1 MTNDSH
7 RCLLPI
13 ARRPRSAGPAA
24 RLGLAIALI
33 FWIGTAHAQTVAGLV
48 RGVIADPSGAPVS
61 GTAVTLT
68 RQETGAQRSAV
79 SDARGEFTIAAVP
92 PGEYR
97 LEAQHQGFLKYVR
110 TLIMEVGQG
119 HDLHVELSLD
129 AAGKVT
135 VDVSGIAPLVRPETP
150 SVAGVIDSR
159 QVLGLPL
166 DGRDFFELS
175 LLLPGVAPAAEGSA
189 GSVRGAFSISVNGAR
204 EDANNFLLD
213 GVYNGDPKLN
223 GVSVTP
229 PVDAIREFEVAT
241 STYDASFGRNAG
253 GQIDVVTRSGGNR
266 FHGTAYEFL
275 SDGALDATNFFAP
288 SRQPAPKYRRNQFG
302 GTLGGP
308 LVRERTFFFV
318 DYQGTRAAAGQT
330 LVANVPTLAERS
342 GNFSQSNLAAVDPA
356 SGQPLPGNI
365 LPQYYLNPIGV
376 AIAALYPLPDRNAPG
391 ADFVSSPSLTDGQNQ
406 FDLRLDHSFRQSD
419 SLFARYSL
427 MDDRLFDPFAGSS
440 GDASIPGYGIR
451 LPSRAQNAALGET
464 HIFTPALLNE
474 LRLAF
479 NRVSNGD
486 YQQGQGTSANRQLGL
501 PELSAN
507 PRDWGLTLTTVNGFS
522 PMGDDPTTP
531 EHGTTNTDQIA
542 DNATW
547 VRGRHLVKFGLDLR
561 YLQQNAYRDIESRGF
576 FNFTGLLLGNPLEE
590 LLLGAPTETGGATE
604 NNPEHLRTRSYDFFA
619 DDTWRLRRDLVLTM
633 GLRYEYNSPAVDA
646 ANRADVYDQATGSLV
661 QLGQSGLPRG
671 GYRPDYRDFAP
682 QVGLAWSPGGRNT
695 TVLRAAYGIHYD
707 QSSLAPG
714 EGLYFSAPYYNFN
727 LYYPIQGMVNLSLTD
742 PFPSNFPFPYPGS
755 AIAFQSNLHTPY
767 LQQWNFGMQQQLGK
781 SRVAEIAYVGSK
793 GTHLIDSRNIDQPQP
808 SVNRQNPGPNPNFSE
823 IDIIESKANST
834 YNSLQARLQ
843 QRLWRG
849 LSLLASYTYAK
860 SIDDASG
867 FFNTTG
873 DPNFPQN
880 SRSLSAER
888 GRSDFDIRQRFTL
901 SYAYDLPL
909 FKRHRWLG
917 GWQSFGI
924 LTFQTGQ
931 PFTVALLPDDD
942 NSNTGI
948 SQLGFGAN
956 DRPNVTGNPARS
968 SPTPQEWFNTAAFT
982 TPPYGS
988 FGNAGRNILSGP
1000 GRQAVN
1006 VSIVKNTAIRERLNV
1021 QFRTE
1026 FFNALNHTNLNL
1038 PDNFLG
1044 SSTFGQ
1050 VVSAQD
1056 PRRIQFALKL
1066 LF

>member
-1 MTNDSH
+1 MTTDSY
-7 RCLLPI
+7 RRSLPVERRI
-13 ARRPRSAGPAA
+13 AHTRRMGHLRLAVAA
-24 RLGLAIALI
+24 I
-33 FWIGTAHAQTVAGLV
+33 FLMGTADAQTVAGVV
-48 RGVIADPSGAPVS
+48 RGLILDPSGAHVS
-61 GTAVTLT
+61 GTTVTLT
-68 RQETGAQRSAV
+68 RQETGVQRSAV
-79 SDARGEFTIAAVP
+79 SDARGEFTITAVP

-97 LEAQHQGFLKYVR
+97 LEAERAGFLKYAR
-110 TLIMEVGQG
+110 TLIVEMDQDQ
-119 HDLHVELSLD
+119 DLRVELGLD

-135 VDVSGIAPLVRPETP
+135 VAVAGIAPLVRPESP
-150 SVAGVIDSR
+150 AMGGVIDNR
-159 QVLGLPL
+159 QILGIPL

-213 GVYNGDPKLN
+213 GAYNGDPKLN

-253 GQIDVVTRSGGNR
+253 GQINVVTRSGGNQ
-266 FHGTAYEFL
+266 FHGTAYEFF
-275 SDGALDATNFFAP
+275 SDGALDGNNFFAP
-288 SRQPAPKYRRNQFG
+288 SGQPAPLYRRNQFG

-308 LVRERTFFFV
+308 LVKDRTFFFV
-318 DYQGTRAAAGQT
+318 DYQGTRTAAGQT
-330 LVANVPTLAERS
+330 LVTNVPTLPERH
-342 GNFSQSNLAAVDPA
+342 GDFSQSNLIAIDPT
-356 SGQPLPGNI
+356 SGQPFPGNMV
-365 LPQYYLNPIGV
+365 PQYYLNPMGV
-376 AIAALYPLPDRNAPG
+376 AIAALYPLPNRNAPG
-391 ADFVSSPSLTDGQNQ
+391 ADFVSSPSLTDNQNQ

-419 SLFARYSL
+419 NFFARYSL
-427 MDDRLFDPFAGSS
+427 VDDNLFDPFAGSS
-440 GDASIPGYGIR
+440 GDSSIPGYGIQV
-451 LPSRAQNAALGET
+451 PSRAQNAALGET
-464 HIFTPALLNE
+464 HIFTPVLLNE

-486 YQQGQGTSANRQLGL
+486 YQQGQGTSINGQLGL
-501 PELSAN
+501 PELSTN
-507 PRDWGLTLTTVNGFS
+507 PRDWGLTLTSVNGFS
-522 PMGDDPTTP
+522 PIGDDPTTP
-531 EHGTTNTDQIA
+531 EHGTTSTYQIA

-561 YLQQNAYRDIESRGF
+561 LLQQNAYRDIESRGF
-576 FNFTGLLLGNPLEE
+576 FDFTGLLLGNPLEE

-619 DDTWRLRRDLVLTM
+619 ADTWRLRQDLVLTL

-646 ANRADVYDQATGSLV
+646 ANRADVYDQATESLI
-661 QLGQSGLPRG
+661 QLGQSGFPRG
-671 GYRPDYRDFAP
+671 GYSPDCHNFAP
-682 QVGLAWSPGGRNT
+682 QIGLAWSPGGRDT

-727 LYYPIQGMVNLSLTD
+727 LYYPIQDLVNLSLSD
-742 PFPSNFPFPYPGS
+742 PFPSNFPLPYPGS

-767 LQQWNFGMQQQLGK
+767 VQQWNFGVQQQLGK
-781 SRVAEIAYVGSK
+781 LRAVEIAYVGSK

-808 SVNRQNPGPNPNFSE
+808 SVNPENAGPNPSFSE
-823 IDIIESKANST
+823 IDIIESQANST

-843 QRLWRG
+843 QRLWQG

-867 FFNTTG
+867 FFSTTG

-880 SRSLSAER
+880 SYNLSAER

-901 SYAYDLPL
+901 SYAYDLPF
-909 FKRHRWLG
+909 FKRHRWVG
-917 GWQSFGI
+917 GWQSFGV

-956 DRPNVTGNPARS
+956 DRPNVAGNPVLA
-968 SPTPQEWFNTAAFT
+968 SPTPQEWFNTAAFM

-1000 GRQAVN
+1000 GLQRVN
-1006 VSIVKNTAIRERLNV
+1006 VSIVKNTAVTERLNI
-1021 QFRTE
+1021 QLRTE

-1044 SSTFGQ
+1044 SPTFGQ

>member
-1 MTNDSH
+1 MTIDATS
-7 RCLLPI
+7 RLLPGERRI
-13 ARRPRSAGPAA
+13 ADG
-24 RLGLAIALI
+24 RLMGHLRLAIAVLVLT
-33 FWIGTAHAQTVAGLV
+33 GAAHAQTVAGVV
-48 RGVIADPSGAPVS
+48 RGVIADPSGAHVS
-61 GTAVTLT
+61 GATVTLT
-68 RQETGAQRSAV
+68 SQETGSQRRAV

-97 LEAQHQGFLKYVR
+97 LEAEHQGFSKYAR
-110 TLIMEVGQG
+110 ALIMEVDQGQ
-119 HDLHVELSLD
+119 DLRVELGLE

-135 VDVSGIAPLVRPETP
+135 VDVAGIALLVRPESP
-150 SVAGVIDSR
+150 AMGGVIDNR

-166 DGRDFFELS
+166 DGRDFFELC

-213 GVYNGDPKLN
+213 GAYNGDPKLN

-241 STYDASFGRNAG
+241 STYDSSFGRNAG
-253 GQIDVVTRSGGNR
+253 GQINVVTRSGGNQ

-275 SDGALDATNFFAP
+275 SDGALDGANFFAP
-288 SRQPAPKYRRNQFG
+288 SGQPAPMYRRNQFG

-308 LVRERTFFFV
+308 IEKDRTFFFV
-318 DYQGTRAAAGQT
+318 DYQGTRTAAGQT
-330 LVANVPTLAERS
+330 LVTNVPTTAERN
-342 GNFSQSNLAAVDPA
+342 GDFSQSNLVAIDPT
-356 SGQPLPGNI
+356 SGQPLPGNVV
-365 LPQYYLNPIGV
+365 PEYYLNPTGV
-376 AIAALYPLPDRNAPG
+376 AIAALYPLPNRNAAG
-391 ADFVSSPSLTDGQNQ
+391 ANYVSSPSLIDHRNQ
-406 FDLRLDHSFRQSD
+406 FDARLDHSFRQSD
-419 SLFARYSL
+419 SFFARDSFV
-427 MDDRLFDPFAGSS
+427 DDNLFDPFAGSP
-440 GDASIPGYGIR
+440 GDASIPGYGIQV
-451 LPSRAQNAALGET
+451 PSRAQNAALGET

-474 LRLAF
+474 SRLAF

-486 YQQGQGTSANRQLGL
+486 YQQGQGTSINRQLGL
-501 PELSAN
+501 PELSTN
-507 PRDWGLTLTTVNGFS
+507 PRDWGLTLTSVNGFS
-522 PMGDDPTTP
+522 PIGDDPTTP
-531 EHGTTNTDQIA
+531 EHGTANTYQIA
-542 DNATW
+542 DTVSW
-547 VRGRHLVKFGLDLR
+547 VRGRHLVKLGLDLR
-561 YLQQNAYRDIESRGF
+561 FLQQNAYRDIESRGF

-590 LLLGAPTETGGATE
+590 LLVGAPTETGGATE

-619 DDTWRLRRDLVLTM
+619 NDTWRLRRDLVLTL

-646 ANRADVYDQATGSLV
+646 ANRADVYDQATGSLI
-661 QLGQSGLPRG
+661 QLGQSGFPRG
-671 GYRPDYRDFAP
+671 GYTPDYHDFAP
-682 QVGLAWSPGGRNT
+682 RIGFAWSPGGRDT
-695 TVLRAAYGIHYD
+695 TVFRAAYGIHYD

-714 EGLYFSAPYYNFN
+714 EGLYFSAPYYNFD
-727 LYYPIQGMVNLSLTD
+727 LYYPIQGLVNLSLSD

-755 AIAFQSNLHTPY
+755 AIAFQSNLRTPY
-767 LQQWNFGMQQQLGK
+767 VQQWNFGVQRQIGEQ
-781 SRVAEIAYVGSK
+781 RVLEIAYVGSK

-808 SVNRQNPGPNPNFSE
+808 SVNQENPGPNPNFSE
-823 IDIIESKANST
+823 IDIIESQANST
-834 YNSLQARLQ
+834 YHSLQARLQ
-843 QRLWRG
+843 QRLWQG

-880 SRSLSAER
+880 SYDLSAER

-909 FKRHRWLG
+909 FKRHRWRG
-917 GWQSFGI
+917 GWQSFGV

-956 DRPNVTGNPARS
+956 DRPNVTGNPVLA
-968 SPTPQEWFNTAAFT
+968 SPTPREWFDTAAFT

-1000 GRQAVN
+1000 GVQVVN
-1006 VSIVKNTAIRERLNV
+1006 VSIVKNTAITERLNA

-1044 SSTFGQ
+1044 SPTFGQ

>member
-1 MTNDSH
+1 MGH
-7 RCLLPI
+7 LR
-13 ARRPRSAGPAA
+13 
-24 RLGLAIALI
+24 LAIAVI
-33 FWIGTAHAQTVAGLV
+33 AWVGTANAQTVAGVV
-48 RGVIADPSGAPVS
+48 RGVIADPSGAHVS
-61 GTAVTLT
+61 GTTVTLT

-79 SDARGEFTIAAVP
+79 SDARGEFTITAVP

-97 LEAQHQGFLKYVR
+97 LEAEHQGFLKNAR
-110 TLIMEVGQG
+110 TLIVEVDRDQ
-119 HDLHVELSLD
+119 DIHVELSLD

-135 VDVSGIAPLVRPETP
+135 VDVAGIAPLVRPESP
-150 SVAGVIDSR
+150 AMGGVIDNR
-159 QVLGLPL
+159 QVLGIPL

-213 GVYNGDPKLN
+213 GAYNGDPKLN

-241 STYDASFGRNAG
+241 STYDTSFGRNAG
-253 GQIDVVTRSGGNR
+253 GQINVVTRSGGNQ
-266 FHGTAYEFL
+266 FHGTAYEFF
-275 SDGALDATNFFAP
+275 SDGALDGTNFFAP
-288 SRQPAPKYRRNQFG
+288 SGQPAPKYRRNQFG

-308 LVRERTFFFV
+308 LVRDRTFFFV
-318 DYQGTRAAAGQT
+318 DYQGTRTAAGQT
-330 LVANVPTLAERS
+330 LVTNVPTLAERN
-342 GNFSQSNLAAVDPA
+342 GDFSLSNLVAVDPA
-356 SGQPLPGNI
+356 SGQPLPGNQV
-365 LPQYYLNPIGV
+365 PQYYLNPIGM
-376 AIAALYPLPDRNAPG
+376 AIAALYPLPNRNAP
-391 ADFVSSPSLTDGQNQ
+391 AANFVSSPSLTDGQNQ
-406 FDLRLDHSFRQSD
+406 FDVRLDHSFRQSD
-419 SLFARYSL
+419 NLFARYSFV
-427 MDDRLFDPFAGSS
+427 DDNLFDPFAGSS
-440 GDASIPGYGIR
+440 GDASIPGYGIQV
-451 LPSRAQNAALGET
+451 PSRAQNVALGET

-486 YQQGQGTSANRQLGL
+486 YQQGQGTSINGQLGL
-501 PELSAN
+501 PELSTN
-507 PRDWGLTLTTVNGFS
+507 PRDWGLTLTSVNGFS
-522 PMGDDPTTP
+522 AIGDDPTTP
-531 EHGTTNTDQIA
+531 EHGTINTYQIA

-561 YLQQNAYRDIESRGF
+561 LLQQNAYRDIESRGF

-604 NNPEHLRTRSYDFFA
+604 NNPEHLRTRSYDLFA
-619 DDTWRLRRDLVLTM
+619 NDAWRLRRDLVLTL

-661 QLGQSGLPRG
+661 QLGQTGFPRG
-671 GYRPDYRDFAP
+671 GYHQDYHDFAP
-682 QVGLAWSPGGRNT
+682 QIGLAWSPGGRDT

-727 LYYPIQGMVNLSLTD
+727 LYYPIQGLVNLSLSN
-742 PFPSNFPFPYPGS
+742 PFPNNFPVPYPGS
-755 AIAFQSNLHTPY
+755 AIAFQSDLHTPY
-767 LQQWNFGMQQQLGK
+767 VEQWNFGVQRQLGK
-781 SRVAEIAYVGSK
+781 SRVLEIAYVGSK

-808 SVNRQNPGPNPNFSE
+808 SANQENPGPNPNFSE
-823 IDIIESKANST
+823 IDIIESQANST

-843 QRLWRG
+843 QRLWQG

-880 SRSLSAER
+880 SYNLSAER

-901 SYAYDLPL
+901 SYAYDLP
-909 FKRHRWLG
+909 FCKRHRWLG
-917 GWQSFGI
+917 GWQSFGV

-931 PFTVALLPDDD
+931 PFTVALLPDED
-942 NSNTGI
+942 NTNTGI

-956 DRPNVTGNPARS
+956 DRPNVAGNPVLSRS
-968 SPTPQEWFNTAAFT
+968 TPQEWFDTADFT

-1000 GRQAVN
+1000 GLRAVN
-1006 VSIVKNTAIRERLNV
+1006 FSVVKNTAVTERLNV

-1026 FFNALNHTNLNL
+1026 FFNALNHANFNL

-1044 SSTFGQ
+1044 SPTFGQ

-1066 LF
+1066 IF